1 MTLKGRQELQLN
13 AIPYIL
19 MSVLTEQ
26 TLNVDLLQLIKKR
39 IYQSVSKDIFLLKLL
54 LLCCGAL
61 VLADEVAAADD

>member
-1 MTLKGRQELQLN
+1 MQLN